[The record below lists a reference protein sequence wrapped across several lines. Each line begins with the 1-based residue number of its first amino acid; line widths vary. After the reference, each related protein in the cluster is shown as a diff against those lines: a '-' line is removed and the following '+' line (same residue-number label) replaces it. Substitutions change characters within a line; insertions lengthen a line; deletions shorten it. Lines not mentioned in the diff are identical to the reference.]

1 MAKARTG
8 DYTSSSCSPY
18 EEILPI
24 PGSLKATYLNPAE
37 DNIWKVLLMP
47 GTDNSFHQGNAVP
60 SCFGENDKLEYLRQ
74 LDIALCQDSGAFA
87 IKLRI
92 TTRENVG
99 GFEAL
104 ASILLTL
111 KYFSGMLVRSEYDR
125 LISKWNRGD
134 VVGASAGIDL
144 HSLYKIYLTTGL
156 KSIDRLLLALY
167 TGARSLM
174 KLKTDEWVSARPMI
188 YQIGGCKGTWA
199 VGATYNHLGYNEG
212 DYN

>member
-37 DNIWKVLLMP
+37 DNIWKVSLMP

-74 LDIALCQDSGAFA
+74 LDRALCRDSGAFA
-87 IKLRI
+87 IKLRV
-92 TTRENVG
+92 TTRENIG

-104 ASILLTL
+104 ASLMLIT
-111 KYFSGMLVRSEYDR
+111 KYFSGSLTRGELDR
-125 LISKWNRGD
+125 LLAKWNRGD
-134 VVGASAGIDL
+134 AVGISTEIEFNTVQQ
-144 HSLYKIYLTTGL
+144 IYLSTGV
-156 KSIDRLLLALY
+156 KSIDRILLALY

-174 KLKTDEWVSARPMI
+174 ESKTDGWVSARPMS

-199 VGATYNHLGYNEG
+199 VWAAYDCLGYNEG
-212 DYN
+212 EYN